1 MSSISLYSFDLSS
14 CPLRISLLLSMQER
28 CGVKHHFSK
37 NRIHRLTDV
46 VKISAKKISVMTIL
60 SHAFHCQLHFARLI
74 IFLYHFSISFF
85 YASNGAFSERINQA
99 FCLRMFTLFVR
110 LTLAFISYYLSFVFK
125 RSLNVFSRIPKHLAY

>member
-1 MSSISLYSFDLSS
+1 MSSISLYSFDLPS

-74 IFLYHFSISFF
+74 IFLYHFSMLPMALSR
-85 YASNGAFSERINQA
+85 SELTKR
-99 FCLRMFTLFVR
+99 FV
-110 LTLAFISYYLSFVFK
+110 SECSHC
-125 RSLNVFSRIPKHLAY
+125 S